1 MASETGLALCFRH
14 YSPVGR
20 FSDNFPARHLPMQGL
35 AAVSGRNSHLR
46 SYALNSGDRL
56 TQTLI
61 DPLQILHTFAT
72 AGVSV
77 D

>member
-1 MASETGLALCFRH
+1 MALKTGLALCFRH
-14 YSPVGR
+14 YSR

-72 AGVSV
+72 AGESV

>member
-1 MASETGLALCFRH
+1 
-14 YSPVGR
+14 
-20 FSDNFPARHLPMQGL
+20 MQGL

-56 TQTLI
+56 TQNLI